1 MCWHILSG
9 FLVVAPAVEIAELAG
24 VSVALFRQFQT
35 TYEHI
40 RKEKE
45 KDIVSESSSSRQR
58 SKEREKI
65 YRDTME
71 NIPEEGLLD
80 EFDVGF

>member
-1 MCWHILSG
+1 M
-9 FLVVAPAVEIAELAG
+9 VAPAVEIAELAG

-35 TYEHI
+35 TYEH
-40 RKEKE
+40 
-45 KDIVSESSSSRQR
+45 IVSESSSSRQR